1 MKLVSWNVNGLRAV
15 VTKGFEKFFKEIEAD
30 VFCIQETKMQ
40 KEQAEMKQTQIKMQK
55 ELTEVK
61 QTQTEMQ
68 EEQVGMKQIQN
79 EILKRLDIISNVNM
93 AQILNE
99 QTKTRIEINKKL
111 DDFIKI
117 NEVEHKKFEYEIAKL
132 KM

>member
-1 MKLVSWNVNGLRAV
+1 MKRELTEV
-15 VTKGFEKFFKEIEAD
+15 
-30 VFCIQETKMQ
+30 
-40 KEQAEMKQTQIKMQK
+40 KQTQTEMKRELTEVKQTQTEMQK

-68 EEQVGMKQIQN
+68 EEQAGMKQIQN